1 MKQIANSARC
11 NLVAALLFILPS
23 LAAAQVTVYASSHT
37 VLPDENFTVSIKT
50 TNFDSIAGC
59 QFSVSW
65 DTTLF
70 RLQEAGNLN
79 ENLSTIVENFNYSE
93 ADSGYL
99 GFLWFEPAVQ
109 PISLEDDA
117 TLFTMDFEVLEDN
130 TTLDS
135 IRFTDFPVVVEFA
148 NANEQTLDVS
158 FIPGAVQIDG
168 INSIRRRN
176 AAAWLTITS
185 GPNPFQKVTSVTL
198 DFKQGTEAEVVIY
211 DAQGQQISRVSNYY
225 APGQHLFE
233 VDAENL
239 GGAGAYVLRVTAD
252 EFELSHKLLLA
263 R

>member
-11 NLVAALLFILPS
+11 TLVAALFFILPS

-37 VLPDENFTVSIKT
+37 VLPDENFTVSIKVI
-50 TNFDSIAGC
+50 NFDSIAGC

-117 TLFTMDFEVLEDN
+117 TLFTIDFEVLEDN

-148 NANEQTLDVS
+148 NANEQTLDVG

-168 INSIRRRN
+168 INNIRRRN
-176 AAAWLTITS
+176 AAAWLAITS
-185 GPNPFQKVTSVTL
+185 GPNPFHKETLVTL

-211 DAQGQQISRVSNYY
+211 DAQGQQIRRVSNYY
-225 APGQHLFE
+225 APGQHPLE
-233 VDAENL
+233 IDAESL
-239 GGAGAYVLRVTAD
+239 GGPGAYLLRVTAE
-252 EFELSHKLLLA
+252 EFELSHKLLLV